1 MKYNITA
8 LAATL
13 LICMTACVSENL
25 EIHSTADRLTV
36 AATHMAGGLPTT
48 KTILT
53 PYTEGVHVAWAEND
67 KIRIMRANAE
77 TYTSV
82 DLLLKEG
89 AGEQTATFE
98 GNNFPDVS
106 NASNIRYQAFYPA
119 TIEGS
124 TPTIWKGNATYE
136 GQIQKGNDNSNHLA
150 AFDYL
155 TTQQVDN
162 LEQPLKFMH
171 LGLVFCF
178 DITVPDSESA
188 PQSFTLTT
196 VNDDN
201 TPTTEGGL
209 FKDCNRTKTSSLTL
223 NFQECSA
230 TNTPLKAYMM
240 CNCNIPASQK
250 VLATLSLQDG
260 SNYTSLMTA
269 KQIISGT
276 PSNGNNEGICYVIP
290 ISNWNKAKNCVFDAN
305 TKAEEYTGSG
315 TQENPYIIESA
326 ENLKYLIE
334 GNDSFTGKYFSL
346 ATDITIQDG
355 ITWTPIGSSTPFSG
369 HFDGKGHTIK
379 GELNVCPNKN
389 IGLFGETKGATIH
402 DLNSEINITNETCEN
417 VGGIIAKAT
426 STTITDCH
434 YNGNIC
440 AGTNSNSTYAGGIV
454 GLANSNCQINNCS
467 SRGSIKQNSITL
479 TNDIYL
485 GGIVAKAYSPTISKC
500 YNYAE
505 IKGGKHN
512 GSPCTCLGGIIG
524 KSYKDNIQEG
534 KIEGCYNYGEIYGCS
549 FICFKHISSPCN
561 LGGVVGEATKAKIT
575 QTYNYGAIHAQP
587 SEHCNYTGGIIG
599 NIVSGGDITLDNCSN
614 HGEVIGYASNKQESN
629 IQFCTG
635 GLIGKIGN
643 TSYKVHQCHNAG
655 NVSVVTD
662 SPKSTNIYVGSYVGH
677 IYGTSFIYTC
687 CSTASGVIIKGANG
701 ETISSSQPN
710 YYIGNELS
718 LIDCPD
724 NHATP
729 SE

>member
-1 MKYNITA
+1 MKYNITT

-124 TPTIWKGNATYE
+124 TPETWKGNATYE
-136 GQIQKGNDNSNHLA
+136 VQIQKGNGNTDHLA

-178 DITVPDSESA
+178 DITIPESEST

-209 FKDCNRTKTSSLTL
+209 FKDCNQTKTSSVTL
-223 NFQECSA
+223 NFQECPA

-250 VLATLSLQDG
+250 VLATLTLQDG
-260 SNYTSLMTA
+260 SNYTCLMTA
-269 KQIISGT
+269 KQIISST
-276 PSNGNNEGICYVIP
+276 PSNGNNGGICYVIP

-305 TKAEEYTGSG
+305 TQAEKYTGSG
-315 TQENPYIIESA
+315 SQEDPYIIESA

-334 GNDSFTGKYFSL
+334 GNDGFAGKYFSL

-355 ITWTPIGSSTPFSG
+355 ITWTPIGSSIPFSG

-417 VGGIIAKAT
+417 VGGIIAQAT
-426 STTITDCH
+426 NTTITDCH

-454 GLANSNCQINNCS
+454 GLANSNCQINNCNT
-467 SRGSIKQNSITL
+467 RGSVRQNSITL

-485 GGIVAKAYSPTISKC
+485 GGIVAKACNPTISQC
-500 YNYAE
+500 SNYAE
-505 IKGGKHN
+505 IKGGKHDGARSVLMGGIC
-512 GSPCTCLGGIIG
+512 GSSIYQGSNKGKIEECHNYGNIYGSSFSGPRNAQIYCTLGGIIG
-524 KSYKDNIQEG
+524 Q
-534 KIEGCYNYGEIYGCS
+534 
-549 FICFKHISSPCN
+549 
-561 LGGVVGEATKAKIT
+561 AAKVIIT
-575 QTYNYGAIHAQP
+575 QAYNHGAIHAQQ
-587 SEHCNYTGGIIG
+587 SEYCNYTGGIIG
-599 NIVSGGDITLDNCSN
+599 NIMSESELYNCSN
-614 HGEVIGYASNKQESN
+614 HGEVFGNASGNLLSY
-629 IQFCTG
+629 TG

-662 SPKSTNIYVGSYVGH
+662 SPKSTNIYVGSYVGY
-677 IYGTSFIYTC
+677 IYGTSYIYTC
-687 CSTASGVIIKGANG
+687 CSTATGVIIKGANG
-701 ETISSSQPN
+701 ESISPAQSN
-710 YYIGNELS
+710 YYIGNKTLANCTDGHITQS
-718 LIDCPD
+718 
-724 NHATP
+724 N
-729 SE
+729 